1 MASEALAV
9 LLREAQQKI
18 LQNVPADALRL
29 IREAKI
35 IDLHN
40 LYISALEHFT
50 SITPTE
56 RTPGEPAFD
65 IRQLISVFVERA
77 LVDNERRMMKRS
89 EQYSAPD
96 QQTLEQEKMKNLYF
110 QRTDEMLEKKEFE
123 RAMEEVRRIFVFEPS
138 NIVAKEYEHKIRQL
152 INMSARTD

>member
-1 MASEALAV
+1 MPSEALAV

-18 LQNVPADALRL
+18 QTNLPADALRL

-40 LYISALEHFT
+40 LYIVALEHYI
-50 SITPTE
+50 SITPLE
-56 RTPGEPAFD
+56 RTSGDHASD
-65 IRQLISVFVERA
+65 IRQLINVFVERA
-77 LVDNERRMMKRS
+77 LVDNERRTMKRT
-89 EQYSAPD
+89 EQYIPPD

-110 QRTDEMLEKKEFE
+110 QRTDEMLEKKEYE
-123 RAMEEVRRIFVFEPS
+123 RALEEVRRVFVFDPS

-152 INMSARTD
+152 IDLSAKTA

>member
-1 MASEALAV
+1 MSSEALAV
-9 LLREAQQKI
+9 LLKEAQQKI
-18 LQNVPADALRL
+18 LQNIPADALRL

-40 LYISALEHFT
+40 LYISALEHFV
-50 SITPTE
+50 SITPAE
-56 RTPGEPAFD
+56 LTPGEHASD
-65 IRQLISVFVERA
+65 IRHLINVFVERA
-77 LVDNERRMMKRS
+77 LVDNERRMMKRA

-123 RAMEEVRRIFVFEPS
+123 RAMEEVRRIYVFEPS

-152 INMSARTD
+152 MDMNVKTV